1 MGSEKVTHLW
11 NEVKKGF
18 MTSYN
23 FLEINSYQLIAIE
36 GESVLII
43 LDLTL
48 ALTRVP
54 EMSRWLSDNAKA
66 PKQ

>member
-1 MGSEKVTHLW
+1 
-11 NEVKKGF
+11 

-43 LDLTL
+43 LDLTR
-48 ALTRVP
+48 ALTRVL

-66 PKQ
+66 LKQ

>member
-1 MGSEKVTHLW
+1 
-11 NEVKKGF
+11 

-48 ALTRVP
+48 ALTQVP
-54 EMSRWLSDNAKA
+54 GMSRWLSGYAKA

>member
-1 MGSEKVTHLW
+1 
-11 NEVKKGF
+11 

-48 ALTRVP
+48 ALTQVP